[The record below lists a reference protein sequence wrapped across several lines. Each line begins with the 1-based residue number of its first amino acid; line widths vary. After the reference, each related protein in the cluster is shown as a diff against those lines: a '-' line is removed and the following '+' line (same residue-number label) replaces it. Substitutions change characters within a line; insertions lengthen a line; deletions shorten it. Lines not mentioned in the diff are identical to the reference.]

1 MFFPRHRR
9 GFDAGFMAKLS
20 TSDYVRAG
28 ADPPDFAAQSTSAIP
43 LMPGAAWVEERTRV
57 AVARN
62 INVSG
67 RLVFQEPV
75 RIEGNFRGEVSSSE
89 LVVISDHGTI
99 EGRVR
104 SPRLLVLG
112 ELRGDITDSRLV
124 VLGPRARVFGRIE
137 ADSLRVCE
145 GALLEGEVRVPC
157 AGAASR

>member
-1 MFFPRHRR
+1 M
-9 GFDAGFMAKLS
+9 S
-20 TSDYVRAG
+20 TSDYVRAS
-28 ADPPDFAAQSTSAIP
+28 ADPPDFAAQHTSAIP
-43 LMPGAAWVEERTRV
+43 AMPGAEWVEERTRV

-75 RIEGNFRGEVSSSE
+75 RIEGNFRGEVSSSD
-89 LVVISDHGTI
+89 LVVISDHGTV

-104 SPRLLVLG
+104 TPRLLVLG

-145 GALLEGEVRVPC
+145 GALLEGDVRVPC
-157 AGAASR
+157 AGTASR

>member
-1 MFFPRHRR
+1 
-9 GFDAGFMAKLS
+9 MAKLS

-28 ADPPDFAAQSTSAIP
+28 TDRPDFAAQPTSAIP
-43 LMPGAAWVEERTRV
+43 PMPGAAWVEERTRV

-89 LVVISDHGTI
+89 LVVISDHGTV

-112 ELRGDITDSRLV
+112 ELHGDITDSRLV

-145 GALLEGEVRVPC
+145 GALLEGDVRVPC
-157 AGAASR
+157 AGKPSR